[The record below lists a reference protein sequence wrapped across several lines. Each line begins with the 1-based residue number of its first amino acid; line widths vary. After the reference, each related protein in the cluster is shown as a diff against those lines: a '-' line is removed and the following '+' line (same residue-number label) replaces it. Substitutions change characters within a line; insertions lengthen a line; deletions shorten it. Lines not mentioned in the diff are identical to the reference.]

1 MNSEKKDSKTLEAE
15 LKEHLDIMDQLSKV
29 RGHECSY
36 FYINGDCHYWRVDG
50 KLGKER
56 LIEIARRQ
64 NHEELMLMIRKYGE
78 AAPRPNWDE
87 HKWCNPYDG
96 EHHLP
101 DEVQE
106 IIAERC
112 NDEELE
118 MFTRFEGFGL
128 AGQRKFYQASSH
140 EQRMR
145 YLQRHGFDPEI
156 QDKLRADGNRKEVEL
171 HISRHGMHFGWEKD
185 VIESDD
191 SVRFRHCVGL
201 HEFSIEGQ
209 RLMCQRVNE
218 SNFLFYIERWGLW
231 NENHDAL
238 VQYRSCREV
247 EAYIRRHRYLSYDGE
262 DALIKRPE
270 YHELRMLY
278 ISLKCGKC
286 VSMLQLW
293 GVNYGDYPSAKLTEK
308 KFNDYIAIAACMR
321 RDGLEDRL
329 SRVEIPLMTNG
340 SEAEI
345 IEYMKVYRPTADA
358 VKVLL
363 ERHLEEAIRFYCQKW
378 PI

>member
-1 MNSEKKDSKTLEAE
+1 MNNEPKASETLEAE
-15 LKEHLDIMDQLSKV
+15 LQKHLDIMDELSKV
-29 RGHECSY
+29 KGKEGSY
-36 FYINGDCHYWRVDG
+36 FHINGYYHYWHVEG
-50 KLGKER
+50 NLGKER
-56 LIEIARRQ
+56 LIEVARRQ

-78 AAPRPNWDE
+78 AAPYPNWNE
-87 HKWCNPYDG
+87 HKCCNPYYG

-145 YLQRHGFDPEI
+145 YLKRHGFDPEI
-156 QDKLRADGNRKEVEL
+156 QDKLRADGNREEIEL
-171 HISRHGMHFGWEKD
+171 HISRHGMHFGWEKG

-191 SVRFRHCVGL
+191 SERFRHCVGL

-209 RLMCQRVNE
+209 RLMCQRVKE
-218 SNFLFYIERWGLW
+218 DDFLFYIERWGLW
-231 NENHDAL
+231 NETHDAL
-238 VQYRSCREV
+238 IKYRSYREI
-247 EAYIRRHRYLSYDGE
+247 EAYIRRHRFLAYEGE
-262 DALIKRPE
+262 RVLISRSG

-278 ISLKCGKC
+278 ISCKCGSC
-286 VSMLQLW
+286 LSMLQLW
-293 GVNYGDYPSAKLTEK
+293 GVDYGDYPSAKLEEK
-308 KFNDYIAIAACMR
+308 RFNDYIAIAACMR
-321 RDGLEDRL
+321 REGLEDRL

-340 SEAEI
+340 SNAEI
-345 IEYMKVYRPTADA
+345 IEYMKANRPTSDA

-363 ERHLEEAIRFYCQKW
+363 NRHLKEAIQFYCDKW
-378 PI
+378 KL